1 MGGFFTA
8 QEKLQTTVR
17 EEEKKAKA
25 APIKDVSLNQQALDR
40 VLAQRRMEQMEVELR
55 ETLVYHAP
63 PELGAIYTDFLKMRA
78 AIQQEQ
84 SAARRKQE
92 QTERQREWKKQQLIS
107 AIQDK
112 LLYILATLFVVIY
125 MVVLAYVIVL
135 DRQVRW
141 GF

>member
-1 MGGFFTA
+1 
-8 QEKLQTTVR
+8 
-17 EEEKKAKA
+17 
-25 APIKDVSLNQQALDR
+25 
-40 VLAQRRMEQMEVELR
+40 MEQMEVELR